1 MLRSNSPP
9 KLVPFMAFAN
19 RMTHALRQHWHHYLA
34 EAGGPLLFLVFSSTA
49 AVVFHHPGSPVA
61 RALGPHEW
69 VQRLGMGVVMGL
81 LVAAMAYSPWG
92 KRSGGHFN
100 PAVTL
105 GFWHL
110 GHIRTPDALWYGLAQ
125 FSGALLA
132 GFGMCEALK
141 PWFGHPAIHYNTTR
155 PAAGAHGW
163 AWALGAEAV
172 ISAGLMLVLLMCLH
186 SAGLKKWTGALVG
199 LLLAAYVTV
208 ESPLSGMSL
217 NPARTLGAAAAAG
230 QWQGLWLYFA
240 GPLLAMWAT
249 AAAYRREHRPGA
261 EHPPTYPDPA
271 A

>member
-1 MLRSNSPP
+1 
-9 KLVPFMAFAN
+9 MAFAN
-19 RMTHALRQHWHHYLA
+19 RMTQALRQHWRHYLA
-34 EAGGPLLFLVFSSTA
+34 EAGGPLLFLVISSTA
-49 AVVFHHPGSPVA
+49 AVVFIHPASPVA

-69 VQRLGMGVVMGL
+69 VHRLGVGAVVGL

-92 KRSGGHFN
+92 KRSGAHFN

-110 GHIRTPDALWYGLAQ
+110 GRIRTADALWYVLAQ
-125 FSGALLA
+125 FGGALVA
-132 GFGMCEALK
+132 GFVVCRVLK
-141 PWFGHPAIHYNTTR
+141 PWLRYPDIHYNTTR
-155 PAAGAHGW
+155 PPAGAHGW

-172 ISAGLMLVLLMCLH
+172 ISAGLMLLLLVALH

-199 LLLAAYVTV
+199 LLLTAYVTV

-217 NPARTLGAAAAAG
+217 NPARTLGAATAAG

-240 GPLLAMWAT
+240 GPLLAMWT
-249 AAAYRREHRPGA
+249 MAAIYQRLQRPGG
-261 EHPPTYPDPA
+261 EQPPTYPDPA